1 MGQVRQFLRRLR
13 GWKDFL
19 RVQGPLTQV
28 LGPQY
33 RRSRTR
39 IELDITWLCNLTC
52 PHCNRSCPQAPT
64 TEHLSLED
72 IARFLDESKARNL
85 RWEQIRVLGGEPT
98 LHPEFATVLD
108 LLHGYWAWSGHTV
121 IELATNGTGARV
133 KRTLA
138 ALPAWIRV
146 DNSEKEN
153 GFDHFVPFNRAPMD
167 RTAYALTDKRNA
179 CWVAQNCGMGFGP
192 GGYYPCG
199 PAAGIDRIF
208 GFEAGRPALPAPDDD
223 MHDLLELFCNRCGG
237 FQREVGRPTS
247 ETEMSETWRQ
257 AYAQHRRE
265 QQTRKT

>member
-85 RWEQIRVLGGEPT
+85 RWEQIRVLGGELDFDALARLGRHGVARERQGRRVRRVDGQAFAP
-98 LHPEFATVLD
+98 LLAVAATVC
-108 LLHGYWAWSGHTV
+108 SCFSSCSCCCRSV
-121 IELATNGTGARV
+121 I
-133 KRTLA
+133 
-138 ALPAWIRV
+138 
-146 DNSEKEN
+146 
-153 GFDHFVPFNRAPMD
+153 
-167 RTAYALTDKRNA
+167 
-179 CWVAQNCGMGFGP
+179 
-192 GGYYPCG
+192 
-199 PAAGIDRIF
+199 
-208 GFEAGRPALPAPDDD
+208 
-223 MHDLLELFCNRCGG
+223 
-237 FQREVGRPTS
+237 
-247 ETEMSETWRQ
+247 
-257 AYAQHRRE
+257 
-265 QQTRKT
+265 